1 MRTARRSSGG
11 FLWQLGAWGFLIPHL
26 CLFLLFTIIPLF
38 VNAVLSFYNWNL
50 LGDTAFVA
58 FNNFQRVWADA
69 RFWTAVKNT
78 VIFAFISVPLVIIVG
93 LCFAL
98 ILNQKIY
105 GKLWLLICFVSPTF
119 FGSVGILSTWKWIF
133 ASVPAALANYF
144 LKAIGILKEN
154 ISWIETTERAW
165 GIVILVTVW
174 WIVGFSVLL
183 YLGALQRIPPEQYE
197 AAKVDGAGAWR
208 RFWHVTLP
216 WMRNVLFFD
225 VVRQVILA
233 FGLFDQIF
241 FLTGGGGPAG
251 TTRTMVWYLYLTG
264 FQRQELGRAASIS
277 WYIFAV
283 IVIFGVIQLL
293 MLTKSIKSAEE

>member
-1 MRTARRSSGG
+1 M
-11 FLWQLGAWGFLIPHL
+11 FPHL
-26 CLFLLFTIIPLF
+26 CLFLLFTFVPLF
-38 VNAVLSFYNWNL
+38 VSSVISLYNWNL
-50 LGDTAFVA
+50 LGQKTFIG
-58 FNNFQRVWADA
+58 FGNFIRVWADE
-69 RFWTAVKNT
+69 RFWIAVKNT
-78 VIFAFISVPLVIIVG
+78 VIFAFISVPLTIVVG

-133 ASVPAALANYF
+133 TSYPAGLANYY
-144 LKAIGILKEN
+144 LIKLGILKEA
-154 ISWIETTERAW
+154 ISWLATTERAW
-165 GIVILVTVW
+165 GVIILVTVW

-197 AAKVDGAGAWR
+197 AAKVDGAGAMG
-208 RFWHVTLP
+208 RFWHITLP

-233 FGLFDQIF
+233 FGLFDQLY
-241 FLTGGGGPAG
+241 FLGSGGPAG

-277 WYIFAV
+277 WFIFIV
-283 IVIFGVIQLL
+283 IVAFGLIYLL
-293 MLTKSIKSAEE
+293 MLTKSIRSAEE